1 MRSSSSLLSRL
12 VAYVQAKPL
21 AWRLYLAATPW
32 FVPVYGYVYFG
43 PPYWHTWSV
52 FLGGTAL
59 FSAMY
64 VVCLNSVSAVLSR
77 GIRRYP
83 EPQQAPRRVAYNGA
97 QLAVFIMVG
106 TLGLQWLMNAVHLY
120 GYVYH
125 PWPSFW
131 TLVSV
136 AVIHFV
142 VAGLAEVAYVLSQ
155 WRHTRLEAQQLAQQ
169 QVQTELDDVKQQVNP
184 HFLFNCLNSL
194 SVLIGEAPAEAELFV
209 DEMATVYRY
218 LLQAHRTS
226 QAAPAEASLVSLEAE
241 LEFLH
246 SYSYLLRTRY
256 GAGVEFCLPVSAPSG
271 GGSLLPLT
279 LQTLVDNA
287 LRHNVASAETPLR
300 IAVCTATPGQVQVLN
315 TLQKRSV
322 RVAMTTQGLSTLQ
335 ARYQLLGS
343 AGAVRAE
350 ATEQHFSVSVQLL

>member
-1 MRSSSSLLSRL
+1 MTSSSSFLSRL
-12 VAYVQAKPL
+12 VAYVRAKPL
-21 AWRLYLAATPW
+21 AWRLYLVATPW
-32 FVPVYGYVYFG
+32 TLPVYGYMYFG
-43 PPYWHTWSV
+43 APYLHTWSV

-59 FSAMY
+59 FLVMY
-64 VVCLNSVSAVLSR
+64 MMCLTSVTALLSR

-83 EPQQAPRRVAYNGA
+83 EPQQAPKRVAYNAA
-97 QLAVFIMVG
+97 QLAVFIVVG
-106 TLGLQWLMNAVHLY
+106 TLGAQWLMDAVHLY

-125 PWPSFW
+125 FWPSLW

-136 AVIHFV
+136 AVVHFV

-155 WRHTRLEAQQLAQQ
+155 WRHTQLEAQQLAQQ

-226 QAAPAEASLVSLEAE
+226 QAAPAEVSLVTLEAE
-241 LEFLH
+241 LDFLH

-256 GAGVEFCLPVSAPSG
+256 GAGLEFCLPATAP

-287 LRHNVASAETPLR
+287 IRHNVASADTPLR
-300 IAVCTATPGQVQVLN
+300 IDVRTPAPGYVQVRN

-322 RVAMTTQGLSTLQ
+322 RVPMATQGLSTLQ

-350 ATEQHFSVSVQLL
+350 ATGQHFSVSVQLL